1 MEICSRPWVIHAFQ
15 VLEGNLEMWKLF
27 YENFERVLE
36 P

>member
-1 MEICSRPWVIHAFQ
+1 METCFQPWGIQAIQ